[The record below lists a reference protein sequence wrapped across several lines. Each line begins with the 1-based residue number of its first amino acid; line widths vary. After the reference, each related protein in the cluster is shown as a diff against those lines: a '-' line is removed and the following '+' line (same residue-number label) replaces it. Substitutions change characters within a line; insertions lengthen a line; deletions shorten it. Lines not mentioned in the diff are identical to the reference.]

1 MMTWPSVTAPRRWV
15 ASRGSHDELADW
27 ARDNRRWGD
36 PGYGYAGAG
45 ARGLTVPG
53 RRYGVEFPQSDR
65 RELSDGR

>member
-1 MMTWPSVTAPRRWV
+1 MMTWPSVTALRRWV
-15 ASRGSHDELADW
+15 TSRGSHDELADR

-53 RRYGVEFPQSDR
+53 RRYGAEFPQGDR
-65 RELSDGR
+65 REISDGR